1 MGEFVQPFR
10 RHPHYLLV
18 ALLAFVAQV
27 TLAFAH
33 SHVHSGNSSRSR
45 VTAVAGQTTP
55 LPVDDDGD
63 CRFCVAI
70 HVASTL
76 IPSAGPDLILPRTT
90 YYVASP
96 VYFVQPR
103 AAARASPFRSRAPP
117 QAMNV

>member
-1 MGEFVQPFR
+1 MQAFR
-10 RHPHYLLV
+10 RHPRYLLV
-18 ALLAFVAQV
+18 ALLAFVAQI
-27 TLAFAH
+27 TLAIAH
-33 SHVHSGNSSRSR
+33 SHVHSGDSSRSQ
-45 VTAVAGQTTP
+45 VTAVAGETTP

-96 VYFVQPR
+96 GYFVQPR
-103 AAARASPFRSRAPP
+103 AAPRASPFRSRAPP
-117 QAMNV
+117 QPMNI